1 MTNEVN
7 ELLESALEY
16 ASNGMPVF
24 PVHTPT
30 GDGCSCKDSK
40 CSGVGKH
47 PRTRNG
53 LKDATTDFIIRTI
66 LHKRRS

>member
-16 ASNGMPVF
+16 ASNGMLIF

-30 GDGCSCKDSK
+30 GD
-40 CSGVGKH
+40 V
-47 PRTRNG
+47 
-53 LKDATTDFIIRTI
+53 
-66 LHKRRS
+66 LHKRRSYE